1 MTKKT
6 KKTTNGKNLLKI
18 CIFSRDEKI
27 EQLFLKDIK
36 ANDLFSSS
44 KKPDIGIHFTLLS
57 YQGKEKYIFQFWSI
71 SNKHRH
77 EIMIPN
83 FVLGSG
89 GIIYFYR
96 INDKIEE
103 SRLKMVKENASSR
116 IPIIFVGYDT
126 NLPEKPDQSDQNIRL
141 IKKYFDDFNSLYISV
156 DTPDSMFQILDRII
170 SLDTCE

>member
-6 KKTTNGKNLLKI
+6 KKTTNVRNLLKV

-27 EQLFLKDIK
+27 EQQFLKDIK
-36 ANDLFSSS
+36 AKDLFSSS
-44 KKPDIGIHFTLLS
+44 TKPDIGIDFTLLS

-89 GIIYFYR
+89 GIIYFYQ
-96 INDKIEE
+96 INEKIEE

-116 IPIIFVGYDT
+116 IPIIFVCYDT
-126 NLPEKPDQSDQNIRL
+126 ILPKKPEQSDHNIP
-141 IKKYFDDFNSLYISV
+141 IIQKFFGDFNSLYISV
-156 DTPDSMFQILDRII
+156 DKPNSMFQILDKII
-170 SLDTCE
+170 SLDTSK